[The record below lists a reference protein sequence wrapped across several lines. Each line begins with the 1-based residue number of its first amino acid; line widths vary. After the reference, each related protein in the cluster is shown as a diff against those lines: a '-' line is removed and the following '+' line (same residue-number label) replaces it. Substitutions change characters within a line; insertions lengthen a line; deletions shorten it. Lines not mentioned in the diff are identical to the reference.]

1 MDTLTLP
8 ISPEEK
14 ALLHRLAE
22 TNHSSDE
29 EVATAAL
36 REYLRFEAEQLRK
49 IKAGVEAAERGDLAS
64 DEEVEAFFAKY
75 AGEEG

>member
-36 REYLRFEAEQLRK
+36 REYLRFEAEQIRK
-49 IKAGVEAAERGDLAS
+49 IKAGVEAADARPLDALGSAAS
-64 DEEVEAFFAKY
+64 CRNS
-75 AGEEG
+75 